1 MSEGRLGRWLPCALR
16 VPCTGS
22 GNGADS
28 YTSRDPRT
36 IKHLDS
42 LTWFPKWTRLFLDA
56 NTSPSAHAIVTLPD
70 DEAGSEHGH
79 LLAHAT
85 LRARPALTPSTG
97 AGDGHQHGKGSRA
110 FRWMEIKR
118 GNHSRV
124 PSNTNSSNGPP
135 RRGADLPTFTVTQED
150 SASAPSGQGADLRLF
165 SGSSAS
171 ASP

>member
-1 MSEGRLGRWLPCALR
+1 MPSR

-36 IKHLDS
+36 IKHLYS
-42 LTWFPKWTRLFLDA
+42 LTWFPKRTRLFLDA

-70 DEAGSEHGH
+70 NEAGSEHGH
-79 LLAHAT
+79 LLAHAA

-97 AGDGHQHGKGSRA
+97 AGDGHQHSKGSRA
-110 FRWMEIKR
+110 FRWMEIKQ
-118 GNHSRV
+118 GNRPRV
-124 PSNTNSSNGPP
+124 PSNTNLQQRTSTEGARTFLPSPP
-135 RRGADLPTFTVTQED
+135 PAAQRAN
-150 SASAPSGQGADLRLF
+150 LRLF